1 MKLNKNEKNT
11 SGELNEIKMPKQEE
25 KDSGGNDLLQF
36 FIGIVLLGAGLFMLS
51 KRVMVHSSWYV
62 WQIGGFDLSSGTV
75 TIPLIIGI
83 IWYFINKLSYLE
95 ICVPWPSHPPTPST
109 SFQVPFSVTLSELT
123 EFPLFSENVSDK
135 DPSDYQKVDNFH
147 PLSPNT
153 SSGQCVHLSLS
164 ADRKTEKQVSLP
176 SYIYP

>member
-1 MKLNKNEKNT
+1 MYIIHHKWQTIKKYVIHRRYCRDNT
-11 SGELNEIKMPKQEE
+11 PTLWR
-25 KDSGGNDLLQF
+25 
-36 FIGIVLLGAGLFMLS
+36 IVTKVYGLKTKCVDNCIFL
-51 KRVMVHSSWYV
+51 H
-62 WQIGGFDLSSGTV
+62 
-75 TIPLIIGI
+75 

-135 DPSDYQKVDNFH
+135 DPSDYQTFVNIH

>member
-1 MKLNKNEKNT
+1 MRIGPQRCNIYLSNVYHPPLRQTIKKYVIHRRYCRDNT
-11 SGELNEIKMPKQEE
+11 PTLWR
-25 KDSGGNDLLQF
+25 
-36 FIGIVLLGAGLFMLS
+36 IVTKVYGLKTKCVDNCIFL
-51 KRVMVHSSWYV
+51 H
-62 WQIGGFDLSSGTV
+62 
-75 TIPLIIGI
+75 

-153 SSGQCVHLSLS
+153 SSGRAYTFLFLLIEKLRNRFLYLPIFT
-164 ADRKTEKQVSLP
+164 RKNTL
-176 SYIYP
+176 